1 VDGRSDPRETTMK
14 QPKEFHWYEGLVL
27 LLTCIAIQLISEV
40 QTQWGT
46 FFYSPPEDTGR
57 PSFTPIALGSL
68 MFVITYIF
76 SACTDPIIAMLSDR
90 TRTEPGRWRLIPI
103 SGRRRPFIFW
113 GSLGVTVTGI
123 LFWHPPVGHQST
135 LNFVYATIILC
146 IHWGIFSSMCYV
158 PFNSLPPE
166 IARSQQARVK
176 IGTWVAA
183 GMILGLAI
191 AEISPGILVR
201 LLDAPAAVSPTATPA
216 ASTTTG
222 EAPASPVGYQ
232 RTAVLFAIVSL
243 AFFQLCVWTVRE
255 RYRSTETSATT
266 PPVRVIIQTLSNTV
280 FLKYLAIFFLFN
292 LGYLAVQRVLP
303 YWVTVGLGGTEETV
317 SKLMIPYIICAIAS
331 LGFTSPLSRY
341 VPIKWM
347 MFISL
352 GIITTGLP
360 MMYFIGVAH
369 VSSDVKF
376 ILGAVLFSYCGI
388 GQGMQYILLT
398 PMIGEIIDYDEMKS
412 GERREAIYQSV
423 SGLSWK
429 ASQALS
435 VGVMGLS
442 LQLWGRSADHPLGIY
457 LVGPIAGVFG
467 ILGMI
472 VCWYYPVLHVTR
484 ETPAPSVGE

>member
-1 VDGRSDPRETTMK
+1 MK
-14 QPKEFHWYEGLVL
+14 HAKEFHWYEGLVL

-46 FFYSPPEDTGR
+46 FFYSPPENTGR
-57 PSFTPIALGSL
+57 PSFAPIALGSL
-68 MFVITYIF
+68 MFVITYAF
-76 SACTDPIIAMLSDR
+76 SACTDPIIAMWSDKTR
-90 TRTEPGRWRLIPI
+90 TRPGRWRLIPI

-113 GSLGVTVTGI
+113 GSIGVTITGI
-123 LFWHPPVGHQST
+123 LFWYPPINHQST
-135 LNFVYATIILC
+135 VNFIYATVVLC
-146 IHWGIFSSMCYV
+146 IHWGIFSSMCTV
-158 PFNSLPPE
+158 PFNSLGPE
-166 IARSQQARVK
+166 IARSQDARVK
-176 IGTWVAA
+176 IGTWIAA

-201 LLDAPAAVSPTATPA
+201 LLDAPTATSA
-216 ASTTTG
+216 AATTTASASVE

-232 RTAVLFAIVSL
+232 RTAILFSVVSL

-255 RYRSTETSATT
+255 RYQSTDAGAAT
-266 PPVRVIIQTLSNTV
+266 PPIRVIIQTLSNTV

-317 SKLMIPYIICAIAS
+317 SKLMIPYIVCAIAA

-341 VPIKWM
+341 LPVKWM

-352 GIITTGLP
+352 GIITSGLP
-360 MMYFIGVAH
+360 MMYFIGVANI
-369 VSSDVKF
+369 SPDAKF
-376 ILGAVLFSYCGI
+376 ILGAILFSYCGI

-398 PMIGEIIDYDEMKS
+398 PMIGEIIDYDELKT
-412 GERREAIYQSV
+412 GERREGIYQSV
-423 SGLSWK
+423 SGLAWK
-429 ASQALS
+429 ASQAMS

-467 ILGMI
+467 ILGLI
-472 VCWYYPVLHVTR
+472 VCWHYPVLHVTR
-484 ETPAPSVGE
+484 ETLGTGSGE